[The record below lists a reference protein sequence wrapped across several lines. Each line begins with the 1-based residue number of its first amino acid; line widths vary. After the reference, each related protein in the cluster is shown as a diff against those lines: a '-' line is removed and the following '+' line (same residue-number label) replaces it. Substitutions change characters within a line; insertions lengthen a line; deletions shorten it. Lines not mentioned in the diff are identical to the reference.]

1 MTYQELKAAL
11 HLFGLH
17 ENDLLTIR
25 RIKERHRALV
35 KEHHPDHGASDP
47 EMIRRLNEAH
57 RLLMDYLQSYRFSF
71 SQEEF
76 YRQNPEE
83 HLKRQFSWDPVWSG
97 RLEEK

>member
-1 MTYQELKAAL
+1 MTYQELKDAL

-35 KEHHPDHGASDP
+35 KQFHPDHGASDP
-47 EMIRRLNEAH
+47 EMIRCLNEAQ

>member
-1 MTYQELKAAL
+1 MTYQELMDAL

-35 KEHHPDHGASDP
+35 KQFHPDHGASDP

>member
-1 MTYQELKAAL
+1 MTYDELKAAL

-25 RIKERHRALV
+25 RIKERHRSLV
-35 KEHHPDHGASDP
+35 KQHHPDQGGNDP
-47 EMIRRLNEAH
+47 GMIRQINAAH
-57 RLLMDYLQSYRFSF
+57 RLLMEYLHNYRFSF
-71 SQEEF
+71 SEEEF

>member
-1 MTYQELKAAL
+1 
-11 HLFGLH
+11 
-17 ENDLLTIR
+17 
-25 RIKERHRALV
+25 
-35 KEHHPDHGASDP
+35 
-47 EMIRRLNEAH
+47 MIRRLNEAH

>member
-57 RLLMDYLQSYRFSF
+57 HLLMDYLQTYRFSF
-71 SQEEF
+71 SEEEF
-76 YRQNPEE
+76 FRQKPEE

>member
-1 MTYQELKAAL
+1 MTYDDLKAAL

-25 RIKERHRALV
+25 RIKERHRTLV
-35 KEHHPDHGASDP
+35 KEHHPDHGAADP

-57 RLLMDYLQSYRFSF
+57 RLLMDYLQNYRFSF

>member
-1 MTYQELKAAL
+1 MTYDDLKAAL

-35 KEHHPDHGASDP
+35 KEHHPDHGAADP

-57 RLLMDYLQSYRFSF
+57 RLLMDYLQNYRFSF

>member
-1 MTYQELKAAL
+1 MTYDELKAAL

-17 ENDLLTIR
+17 ENDQLTIR
-25 RIKERHRALV
+25 RIKDRHRSLV
-35 KEHHPDHGASDP
+35 KQYHPDHGAGDP
-47 EMIRRLNEAH
+47 EMIRQINAAH
-57 RLLMDYLQSYRFSF
+57 HLLMEYLQTYRFSF
-71 SQEEF
+71 SEEEF

>member
-1 MTYQELKAAL
+1 VTYDELKAAL

-25 RIKERHRALV
+25 RIKERHRSLA
-35 KEHHPDHGASDP
+35 KQHHPDQGGGDP
-47 EMIRRLNEAH
+47 EMIRQINAAH
-57 RLLMDYLQSYRFSF
+57 RLLMEYLQTYRFSF
-71 SQEEF
+71 NEEEF

>member
-1 MTYQELKAAL
+1 MTHQELKDAL

-35 KEHHPDHGASDP
+35 KQHHPDHGAADP

-57 RLLMDYLQSYRFSF
+57 RLLMDYLQNYRFSF
-71 SQEEF
+71 SQDEF

>member
-1 MTYQELKAAL
+1 MTYDDLKAAL

-35 KEHHPDHGASDP
+35 KEHHPDHGAADP

-57 RLLMDYLQSYRFSF
+57 RLVMEYLQTYRFSF
-71 SQEEF
+71 SEEEF

>member
-1 MTYQELKAAL
+1 MTYEELKTAL

-25 RIKERHRALV
+25 RIKDRHRSLV
-35 KEHHPDHGASDP
+35 KQYHPDQGGNDP

-57 RLLMDYLQSYRFSF
+57 RLLMDYLQTYRFSF
-71 SQEEF
+71 TEEEF
-76 YRQNPEE
+76 YRQNPEA
-83 HLKRQFSWDPVWSG
+83 HLKRQFSWDPVWSA

>member
-1 MTYQELKAAL
+1 MTYAELKAAL

-17 ENDLLTIR
+17 EHDLLTIR
-25 RIKERHRALV
+25 RIKERHRVLV
-35 KEHHPDHGASDP
+35 KQYHPDHDAGDP
-47 EMIRRLNEAH
+47 EMMRQINAAH
-57 RLLMDYLQSYRFSF
+57 RLLMEYLQTYRFSF
-71 SQEEF
+71 GEEEF

>member
-1 MTYQELKAAL
+1 MTYADLKAAL

-17 ENDLLTIR
+17 EDDLLTIR

-35 KEHHPDHGASDP
+35 KQHHPDHGAADP
-47 EMIRRLNEAH
+47 EMIKQINAAN
-57 RLLMDYLQSYRFSF
+57 RLLMEYLQTYRFSF
-71 SQEEF
+71 SEAEF

-83 HLKRQFSWDPVWSG
+83 HLRRQFSWDPVWSG